1 MDPRESPLYPL
12 IRGKMLKLSK
22 RQRTR
27 LAQKRPTG
35 QWLYPWALERSYAN
49 QIRLWLKQI
58 TDPAM
63 EWLEQHYPIML
74 AGYHSDALGDD
85 LNSLEE
91 FLQGIDS
98 KLFGEQSAERLAYL
112 KKLAEDVQDFNQGQF
127 GKFINQYADGVFFP
141 REAWLSEVVGA
152 WAATNFTLIKSLS
165 QEHIKRLNSIVG
177 DAVQDGRTWN
187 AVAKD
192 VQGLNSNITKSKSK
206 LLARD
211 QIGKLNGR
219 ITERRQQEAGIDQY
233 DWSTSRDERV
243 RGNPLGL
250 YPKAKPSHFVME
262 GVRCRWDDA
271 SVYSEDNGKTWKP
284 RTGKMPKQHPG
295 QPIQCRCAA
304 LPVFNDIAQA
314 ADTDLAIDE
323 GDVTQFEAAQEV
335 QLLEPTCE
343 TEKLTPNEYLKQM
356 FAKMEAAKA
365 KGSLPSGVKPKPVV
379 PTGRKKMLKPQQ
391 PKPQAF
397 VPTEEAKRAVE
408 GYTGNGYINTNNYL
422 REGKKALP
430 NPLDEPDIKKRIK
443 VLDDFLSTAHKHE
456 GDVYRVMSF
465 GEEKYRDE
473 FFKKLKKGATFKD
486 KAFMSATKAKGVIES
501 TMASQEEGTTMWF
514 KIKNS
519 KRGVDV
525 SNISFN
531 PVEEEVLFPRNST
544 FRIVDK
550 AFADKGKNVFV
561 TLEEIQP

>member
-1 MDPRESPLYPL
+1 MIDPRESPLYPL
-12 IRGKMLKLSK
+12 IRGKLSKLSK
-22 RQRTR
+22 RQRIR
-27 LAQKRPTG
+27 LSQKRPTG
-35 QWLYPWALERSYAN
+35 QWLYPWALERTYAR
-49 QIRLWLKQI
+49 QIGAWMKEL
-58 TDPAM
+58 TGAAT
-63 EWLEQHYPIML
+63 EWLEQHYPLML

-91 FLQGIDS
+91 FLQAIDS
-98 KLFGEQSAERLAYL
+98 KLFGEQSAERMAYL
-112 KKLAEDVQDFNQGQF
+112 KKLAEDVQGVNQGQF
-127 GKFINQYADGVFFP
+127 GKFLNQYADGVFFP
-141 REAWLSEVVGA
+141 REAWLGEVVGA

-165 QEHIKRLNSIVG
+165 QEYIKRLNSLVG

-187 AVAKD
+187 VVAKD
-192 VQGLNSNITKSKSK
+192 VQGLNNNITKSKSK

-250 YPKAKPSHFVME
+250 YPKAKPSHFIME

-271 SVYSEDNGKTWKP
+271 TVYSEDGGRTWKP

-295 QPIQCRCAA
+295 QPIQCRCTA
-304 LPVFNDIAQA
+304 LPVFDEIVRA
-314 ADTDLAIDE
+314 ADTDIAIDE
-323 GDVTQFEAAQEV
+323 GDVQQFEEVQEV
-335 QLLEPTCE
+335 QLPEPKVE
-343 TEKLTPNEYLKQM
+343 MEKKKETPNEYLKRM
-356 FAKMEAAKA
+356 FAKVEAAKR
-365 KGSLPSGVKPKPVV
+365 KGTLPAGVKAKPS
-379 PTGRKKMLKPQQ
+379 PTRKRSTKPS
-391 PKPQAF
+391 F
-397 VPTEEAKRAVE
+397 VPTEEAKKAVE

-422 REGKKALP
+422 RDGKRALP
-430 NPLDEPDIKKRIK
+430 NPLDEPDIKKRVK
-443 VLDDFLSTAHKHE
+443 VLDDFLSAAPKHE

-473 FFKKLKKGATFKD
+473 FFKKLKKGAIFKD
-486 KAFMSATKAKGVIES
+486 KAFMSTTKAKEVIES
-501 TMASQEEGTTMWF
+501 TMASQDEGTTMWF

-519 KRGVDV
+519 RRGVDV

-531 PVEEEVLFPRNST
+531 PVEEEVLFPRNSA

-550 AFADKGKNVFV
+550 TFADGGKNVFV
-561 TLEEIQP
+561 TLEEI